1 MTNEEMA
8 LAIQQGDKS
17 LIGPLWEQ
25 LHGLIEVQVR
35 QYFSLKKGLCVAAGL
50 TEDDL
55 TQTGFFAM
63 LDAVRAYNPARGYKL
78 TAFMHYPMQRRFNA
92 LLWKGT
98 TGARRDP
105 LNGCNSLDEPL
116 GGEDTDCTRAS
127 TLSDEKAQQA
137 FEDGIE
143 SEWRRQLRA
152 AEEEMIGKRLSEREA
167 VVVRGTFF
175 DGLTLEPIANRFG
188 VTYAWV
194 RQLREK
200 GLRKLRTGE
209 SLRRLRPFLDDE
221 YGALGL
227 RGTGLSAFRTGGSA
241 TERAVETLEQTEW
254 HYKEGCS
261 C

>member
-17 LIGPLWEQ
+17 LVEPLWKQ
-25 LHGLIEVQVR
+25 LHGLIEMQVR
-35 QYFSLKKGLCVAAGL
+35 QYFTLKKGLCVAAGVAE
-50 TEDDL
+50 EDL
-55 TQTGFFAM
+55 IQTGFFAM
-63 LDAVRAYNPARGYKL
+63 LDAVRAYNPKRGYKL

-98 TGARRDP
+98 IGARRDL
-105 LNGCNSLDEPL
+105 LNGCDSLDEPL
-116 GGEDTDCTRAS
+116 CGEDIDFTRAGA
-127 TLSDEKAQQA
+127 LSDEKAQQA
-137 FEDGIE
+137 FEDIIE
-143 SEWRRQLRA
+143 SEWCRGLRA
-152 AEEEMIGKRLSEREA
+152 VEDEMIDKRLSEREA

-175 DGLTLEPIANRFG
+175 DSLTLESLANQFG
-188 VTYAWV
+188 VTCEWV

-221 YGALGL
+221 DGALGL

-241 TERAVETLEQTEW
+241 TERAVEVLERIER
-254 HYKEGCS
+254 Y
-261 C
+261 